1 MNTPAK
7 TAVFTVCTTNHVH
20 RARALMASAATHY
33 PEADRYV
40 VLADPLNHRFVPERE
55 NFTTIP
61 PDQLNQISDWR
72 RLRFL
77 IPPSGLC
84 CLLKPIGANHLLQN
98 PSIDRVVYLDADTL
112 LLNRPDSIE
121 AALHQHDIV
130 LTPHLVN
137 TQDYPEVDLNTM
149 RSGAFNAGVFAI
161 KQSDRGV
168 AFLDWWSVNMMDP
181 AKMSYDW
188 NYDQGWLNL
197 APTSFPETHILRD
210 PGCNVA
216 FWNLHERKIESGA
229 LPLQP
234 VADRVPVSIFH
245 FSFFEWRTPDRLA
258 GPFSSQLPPPPQAVM
273 VLLHHYAK
281 QLQRHGADEVE
292 NWGYPYAHFSDGHKI
307 TGYHRAYFH
316 QRVEPVLPDGA
327 DPFDADLQLPGLRGL
342 RSLRQADSRLSRMIR
357 WLKLRTF

>member
-1 MNTPAK
+1 
-7 TAVFTVCTTNHVH
+7 
-20 RARALMASAATHY
+20 MASVETHY
-33 PEADRYV
+33 PEVDRYV
-40 VLADPLNHRFVPERE
+40 VLADPLNHRFDPERE

-61 PDQLNQISDWR
+61 PDQLDQISDWN

-84 CLLKPIGANHLLQN
+84 CLLKPIGAKHLLQHL
-98 PSIDRVVYLDADTL
+98 SLSRVVYLDADTL
-112 LLNRPDSIE
+112 LLSRPNALA

-137 TQDYPEVDLNTM
+137 TQEYPEVDLNTM

-161 KQSDRGV
+161 KKSAQGL
-168 AFLDWWSVNMMDP
+168 AFLNWWSVNMMDP

-197 APTSFPETHILRD
+197 APTSFPDLHVLRD

-216 FWNLHERKIESGA
+216 FWNLHERKITSGA

-234 VADRVPVSIFH
+234 VADEMPVSVFH

-258 GPFSSQLPPPPQAVM
+258 GAFSSQLPPPPPPVM
-273 VLLHHYAK
+273 DLQHHYAK
-281 QLQRHGADEVE
+281 QLQRHGANEVE
-292 NWGYPYAHFSDGHKI
+292 TWVYPYAHFSDGHKI
-307 TGYHRAYFH
+307 TELHRTYFR
-316 QRVEPVLPDGA
+316 QRVEPVLPTGA
-327 DPFDADLQLPGLRGL
+327 DPFDANLQLTGFRGL
-342 RSLRQADSRLSRMIR
+342 KSLRQADSRLSRLIR
-357 WLKLRTF
+357 SLKSRIF